1 MNEQNNKDSEKSILQ
16 LRQALR
22 KNLEAVDQEIISR
35 LNKSIPLINDI
46 GTHLINAAGKRLR
59 PLLTLAMAAQFN
71 NYSKNPILLAAA
83 VEFIHTA
90 TLLHDDVVDESNLR
104 RGKKTANIIWG
115 NEFSVLAGDFL
126 FAQSFELMVETESIE
141 ALSSL
146 ASASCKITQGEFQQM
161 QIANKPETSIE
172 NYLEVIGKKT
182 AELFG
187 ASCKS
192 GVIVS
197 EGNAEQQ
204 NAAYDYGFNLGLAFQ
219 IVDDLMD
226 FNNLPNK
233 MGKNLGDD
241 FKLGKTTLPVILAW
255 QKSNAKEKQFWIKT
269 LKELN
274 QEPHDFM
281 SAIEIFNKYNI
292 FEDCKKKTQEFISLS
307 IKCLEILPDT
317 EIEYYFKATSNSG
330 KVINRPIVAPQG
342 GYQFRM
348 TPPSYQSIQL
358 FNGWNLISS
367 FLNTN
372 QSVDSLFE
380 SISEHIVI
388 VKNNEGTAYLPDWN
402 FNGIGI
408 FNSLEGYFV
417 KTNLSSTLNLF
428 GSFLN
433 PDENPIIL
441 NNGWSTISYL
451 RVDEVSAELIFA
463 ELEGENNLVIAK
475 NYLGQ
480 AYLPEW
486 DFNGIGNLTPGQ
498 GYQLKVYQADT
509 LNFLPIHETY

>member
-1 MNEQNNKDSEKSILQ
+1 MYEQNIKDTEKSILQ
-16 LRQALR
+16 LRQALS

-46 GTHLINAAGKRLR
+46 GTHLINATGKRLR

-197 EGNAEQQ
+197 KGNAEQQ

-219 IVDDLMD
+219 IIDDLMD

-255 QKSNAKEKQFWIKT
+255 QKSNPKEKQFWVRT

-274 QEPHDFM
+274 QEPNDFNN
-281 SAIEIFNKYNI
+281 AIDILNKYNI
-292 FEDCKKKTQEFISLS
+292 FNECKKKTREFISVS
-307 IKCLEILPDT
+307 VKSLEKLPDT
-317 EIEYYFKATSNSG
+317 EIKNH
-330 KVINRPIVAPQG
+330 
-342 GYQFRM
+342 
-348 TPPSYQSIQL
+348 
-358 FNGWNLISS
+358 LIG
-367 FLNTN
+367 LAN
-372 QSVDSLFE
+372 E
-380 SISEHIVI
+380 SIERS
-388 VKNNEGTAYLPDWN
+388 K
-402 FNGIGI
+402 
-408 FNSLEGYFV
+408 
-417 KTNLSSTLNLF
+417 
-428 GSFLN
+428 
-433 PDENPIIL
+433 
-441 NNGWSTISYL
+441 
-451 RVDEVSAELIFA
+451 
-463 ELEGENNLVIAK
+463 
-475 NYLGQ
+475 
-480 AYLPEW
+480 
-486 DFNGIGNLTPGQ
+486 
-498 GYQLKVYQADT
+498 
-509 LNFLPIHETY
+509 

>member
-1 MNEQNNKDSEKSILQ
+1 MTEQNTENCEKSILQ
-16 LRQALR
+16 LRHSLMQSL
-22 KNLEAVDQEIISR
+22 KAVDQEIISR

-46 GTHLINAAGKRLR
+46 GKHLINASGKRLR

-192 GVIVS
+192 GVIIS
-197 EGNAEQQ
+197 EGNVEQQ

-292 FEDCKKKTQEFISLS
+292 FEDCKKKTREFISLS

-317 EIEYYFKATSNSG
+317 EIK
-330 KVINRPIVAPQG
+330 
-342 GYQFRM
+342 
-348 TPPSYQSIQL
+348 
-358 FNGWNLISS
+358 
-367 FLNTN
+367 
-372 QSVDSLFE
+372 
-380 SISEHIVI
+380 
-388 VKNNEGTAYLPDWN
+388 
-402 FNGIGI
+402 
-408 FNSLEGYFV
+408 
-417 KTNLSSTLNLF
+417 
-428 GSFLN
+428 
-433 PDENPIIL
+433 
-441 NNGWSTISYL
+441 
-451 RVDEVSAELIFA
+451 
-463 ELEGENNLVIAK
+463 NNLVGLANESI
-475 NYLGQ
+475 
-480 AYLPEW
+480 ERSS
-486 DFNGIGNLTPGQ
+486 
-498 GYQLKVYQADT
+498 
-509 LNFLPIHETY
+509 